1 MLQGAHN
8 RGNSRRAVTPM
19 VEKAKHDARKPAFTH
34 RLVIVDDNPDSAES
48 MRVMFRLLGYDA
60 RVASDG
66 GSVVEL
72 AASFRPDAV
81 LLDIGLPDID
91 GYEVAR
97 RLRADPRTSD
107 VLIIAITGFAREEDI
122 RRSDRAGIDEH
133 LVKPVDPDRV
143 LERLAQGRGVRNSM
157 APTESDRSNSKDDP
171 R

>member
-19 VEKAKHDARKPAFTH
+19 VEKAKHDAGKPAFTH

-48 MRVMFRLLGYDA
+48 MRVMFRLLGHDA
-60 RVASDG
+60 RVARDG

-107 VLIIAITGFAREEDI
+107 VLIIAITGFAREEDV
-122 RRSDRAGIDEH
+122 RRSDNAGIDEH
-133 LVKPVDPDRV
+133 LVKPVDPDRL
-143 LERLAQGRGVRNSM
+143 LERLARGRNRRNS
-157 APTESDRSNSKDDP
+157 ALGPESHRINSKEDS
-171 R
+171 